1 MIQSDSIRNR
11 SVSDIVTS
19 FDLHEVQSR
28 LPESVPCRKRPVH
41 VASEIPTS
49 AEEPEAETVAR
60 IAMERASNRVERK
73 YGFACSSAMDQLD
86 RIERRVAEFEGA
98 EQAHVTCLSIT

>member
-1 MIQSDSIRNR
+1 MPEMHWTLRWPDGSEERCYSPSSVITELFTPGQSYP
-11 SVSDIVTS
+11 
-19 FDLHEVQSR
+19 
-28 LPESVPCRKRPVH
+28 LPDFLQR
-41 VASEIPTS
+41 
-49 AEEPEAETVAR
+49 AR